1 MPGFHLRTFFR
12 NQSSQQ
18 PYEVH
23 ITIITTLQKK
33 KTRGSER
40 TSYLPEIAQLVTSS
54 SRCSHYGKHCGGS
67 LKE

>member
-33 KTRGSER
+33 K
-40 TSYLPEIAQLVTSS
+40 PEAQREQVTCL
-54 SRCSHYGKHCGGS
+54 RSHS
-67 LKE
+67 